1 MPTYLLYINSWLFRF
16 GRLANDVTITVISQM
31 PRRHKKRKEILKKA
45 KIMYLF
51 HSNFRNLCQKWLLKI
66 NIAKPNF
73 RTLFIY
79 QKCSQFDGRYSY
91 IQRYLRAKLG
101 AYRTVCG
108 ISGVHNGEA
117 AEFPIH
123 TSLIHGSV
131 LARVA
136 NLVDAIIEIGI
147 EKEKAVSISVWQL
160 PYVCD

>member
-1 MPTYLLYINSWLFRF
+1 
-16 GRLANDVTITVISQM
+16 
-31 PRRHKKRKEILKKA
+31 
-45 KIMYLF
+45 MYLV

-91 IQRYLRAKLG
+91 IQRYLRAKVG

-123 TSLIHGSV
+123 TSLIHAITYLIRIVKRLISKYFFDHLLKLSSYRAHLQLQRCRENHCDRFISRYLDLDLG
-131 LARVA
+131 
-136 NLVDAIIEIGI
+136 NLFLIFVHDTRH
-147 EKEKAVSISVWQL
+147 V
-160 PYVCD
+160 

>member
-1 MPTYLLYINSWLFRF
+1 M
-16 GRLANDVTITVISQM
+16 
-31 PRRHKKRKEILKKA
+31 H
-45 KIMYLF
+45 LF

-123 TSLIHGSV
+123 TSLIHGIT
-131 LARVA
+131 
-136 NLVDAIIEIGI
+136 DAIRTRLV
-147 EKEKAVSISVWQL
+147 KNRWL
-160 PYVCD
+160 L

>member
-1 MPTYLLYINSWLFRF
+1 M
-16 GRLANDVTITVISQM
+16 
-31 PRRHKKRKEILKKA
+31 KKA
-45 KIMYLF
+45 MIMHLF
-51 HSNFRNLCQKWLLKI
+51 HRNFPNLCQKWLLKI

-79 QKCSQFDGRYSY
+79 QKCSQFDGRYKY

-123 TSLIHGSV
+123 TSLIHGRVHIRVHHS
-131 LARVA
+131 LAIVGFLSLAFRLKHFKTKCTFLEYLKHVISSTRMFH
-136 NLVDAIIEIGI
+136 LTS
-147 EKEKAVSISVWQL
+147 KLQRTVSK
-160 PYVCD
+160 

>member
-1 MPTYLLYINSWLFRF
+1 M
-16 GRLANDVTITVISQM
+16 
-31 PRRHKKRKEILKKA
+31 
-45 KIMYLF
+45 IMHLF

-79 QKCSQFDGRYSY
+79 QTCSQFDGRYSY

-123 TSLIHGSV
+123 TSLIHAVYAIGFHDALRDIGVGSKFGNFPSV
-131 LARVA
+131 VHFRRALAP
-136 NLVDAIIEIGI
+136 NPWGI
-147 EKEKAVSISVWQL
+147 LHCA
-160 PYVCD
+160 P

>member
-1 MPTYLLYINSWLFRF
+1 M
-16 GRLANDVTITVISQM
+16 
-31 PRRHKKRKEILKKA
+31 
-45 KIMYLF
+45 IMHLF
-51 HSNFRNLCQKWLLKI
+51 HRNFPNLCQKWLLKI

-79 QKCSQFDGRYSY
+79 QKCSQFDGRYRY

-123 TSLIHGSV
+123 TSLIHGMTLICLYSY
-131 LARVA
+131 RRIFRSHIDIT
-136 NLVDAIIEIGI
+136 LVILDVNAQKGRI
-147 EKEKAVSISVWQL
+147 
-160 PYVCD
+160 D

>member
-1 MPTYLLYINSWLFRF
+1 M
-16 GRLANDVTITVISQM
+16 
-31 PRRHKKRKEILKKA
+31 H
-45 KIMYLF
+45 LF

-73 RTLFIY
+73 RTLFIH

-123 TSLIHGSV
+123 TSLIHGRRLYCSAQNV
-131 LARVA
+131 QFV
-136 NLVDAIIEIGI
+136 E
-147 EKEKAVSISVWQL
+147 ISVVKSSGFWVQSWFSGL
-160 PYVCD
+160 TWVSFRTCHAFVFEC

>member
-1 MPTYLLYINSWLFRF
+1 M
-16 GRLANDVTITVISQM
+16 VI
-31 PRRHKKRKEILKKA
+31 KK
-45 KIMYLF
+45 
-51 HSNFRNLCQKWLLKI
+51 

-73 RTLFIY
+73 RTPFIY

-123 TSLIHGSV
+123 TSLIHG
-131 LARVA
+131 LALTAFNWALCNILRGENGV
-136 NLVDAIIEIGI
+136 IIP
-147 EKEKAVSISVWQL
+147 VSLQPSGCW
-160 PYVCD
+160 